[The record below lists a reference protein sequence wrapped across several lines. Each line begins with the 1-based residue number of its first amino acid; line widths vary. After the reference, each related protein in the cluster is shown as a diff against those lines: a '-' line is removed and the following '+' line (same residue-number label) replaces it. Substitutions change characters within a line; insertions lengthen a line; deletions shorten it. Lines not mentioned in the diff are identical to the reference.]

1 MCHALTSINFN
12 LDESVV
18 VTIIIAALVAAGFM
32 AVLAYRLRE
41 LERSPLFS
49 AVKEIQKQQL
59 IDLIKKMLSDKG
71 M

>member
-1 MCHALTSINFN
+1 MTSINFT

-18 VTIIIAALVAAGFM
+18 VTIIIGVIAAAGFM
-32 AVLAYRLRE
+32 AVLAYRLWE

-49 AVKEIQKQQL
+49 AVKDIQKQQL
-59 IDLIKKMLSDKG
+59 IDLIKKMLSEKG

>member
-1 MCHALTSINFN
+1 MCRSLTSINFT

-18 VTIIIAALVAAGFM
+18 VTIIIGVIAAAGFM
-32 AVLAYRLRE
+32 AVLAYRLWE

-49 AVKEIQKQQL
+49 AVKDIQKQQL
-59 IDLIKKMLSDKG
+59 IDLIKKMLSEKG